1 MAVTSGFG
9 KLKQAT
15 AAQPESANPQRRLLR
30 GYLHKTSNSLCGIK
44 GYAGLILA
52 GEGRAAGTARW
63 AEKIIAEIERME
75 EIFRSVG
82 DLTTTPGHA
91 NADADLAHVVTEALA
106 GAARRHANL
115 HFDNGL
121 LLVGDLLLPAA
132 DLSQI
137 LAALLDN
144 SAESRSDGSAVTVT
158 LTGTLEPTG
167 RISLTLR
174 DDGPGIPAN
183 VLRQATEP
191 FMTTKDGHLGIGL
204 SRVETLLDMYGLTW
218 ALRSSEETGT
228 VVTLEVGA
236 PLVTS
241 VELV

>member
-1 MAVTSGFG
+1 MAVTTGFG
-9 KLKQAT
+9 KLEQDAT
-15 AAQPESANPQRRLLR
+15 GQPDAANPQRRLLR

-52 GEGRAAGTARW
+52 GGGRAAGTARW

-82 DLTTTPGHA
+82 DLTTAPGRLD
-91 NADADLAHVVTEALA
+91 ADADLSHVVAQALA
-106 GAARRHANL
+106 SAARRHVNL
-115 HFDNGL
+115 RFENGL

-144 SAESRSDGSAVTVT
+144 AAESRADGGDVTVT

-218 ALRSSEETGT
+218 ALRSGEETGT